1 MKSLERI
8 IRSHLK
14 KAQKRYNE
22 HLADKHSLNGPFL
35 IGKMQSLVEVL
46 KEWETPHAKTKA
58 KKNSR

>member
-1 MKSLERI
+1 MKNLEKI
-8 IRSHLK
+8 VRSHLK

-46 KEWETPHAKTKA
+46 KEWDEQNVKAKTK
-58 KKNSR
+58 KTGR